1 MPFWKNINKNVR
13 PKILHG
19 IQIQTPNPI
28 IWGSDILDQKTNKL
42 TYPAFMYHYVIDQKL
57 F

>member
-19 IQIQTPNPI
+19 IQIQTPNQI
-28 IWGSDILDQKTNKL
+28 IWGSDILDQRTNKL
-42 TYPAFMYHYVIDQKL
+42 TYSAFMYHYVIDQKL